1 MRRLRRSDDGRERE
15 RDERSERWRE
25 EHDIEPYALEYEDER
40 NAVEDE

>member
-15 RDERSERWRE
+15 RDERSEQWRE